1 MCTTWTPSGRNTDFK
16 DKGKDTQYIS
26 NDNCKGSTRMFLQQ
40 SGTDDKS
47 LDKDN
52 EVTVVLI

>member
-1 MCTTWTPSGRNTDFK
+1 MYNLDSKWEGYRK
-16 DKGKDTQYIS
+16 DKGKDTQYKLIS
-26 NDNCKGSTRMFLQQ
+26 NDNCKGSTRICLQQ

-52 EVTVVLI
+52 DVTVVLI